1 MHKLMK
7 AGVALAATAALALS
21 LAACSNSSSS
31 CAKPRAEGSS
41 QLAETAYFSAPHF
54 SAPRSYTAPRTYTA
68 PRSYTAP
75 KYSAPKYQAPKVSPA
90 KPAKPSSPRKYSA
103 PSSGGSSTQVHNH
116 YDSGT
121 SPWFYFWLWGQGNR
135 GGSASCK

>member
-21 LAACSNSSSS
+21 LAACSNSSSP

-75 KYSAPKYQAPKVSPA
+75 KYQAPKVSPA
-90 KPAKPSSPRKYSA
+90 KPSSPKVPSSPRKYSS

-116 YDSGT
+116 YDSGVGT
-121 SPWFYFWLWGQGNR
+121 SPWFYFWLWGQGNH
-135 GGSASCK
+135 GGSERCK